1 MLSDNFNFYFL
12 NLLDFKNRTFSIL
25 FFYYFSNWFSF
36 IKIIKRK
43 KIAIAIFNLDLEH
56 EFTLKEIGF
65 IYLLKAHKISVIFES
80 ERSHD
85 LIGIHNYF
93 SRKLFLKLV
102 RGSLL
107 ILPDEKMKSIYK
119 SHFASS
125 NIHYITL
132 QTHSIKHFNSAKASK
147 IALGMQPVSFYMYL
161 NDIEQAILILKLCQK
176 LKQLH
181 FDFKFNFTSKQLLT
195 FLPQLNE
202 QIRRMNLLEKVSY
215 MTINKL
221 NSGDFNGILIH
232 HSHPKDNFF
241 PQEVVNAL
249 CQGRVVI
256 GGQELVENGLVIPS
270 VNGSI
275 FDLKE
280 SNSLFNAMKYYLSNP
295 NKIYTMGIASNTIYH
310 SYFSKATIGKK
321 LLSVL
326 LKLSRA
332 T

>member
-12 NLLDFKNRTFSIL
+12 NLLDFKTRTFSIL
-25 FFYYFSNWFSF
+25 FFYYFSDWFSF

-43 KIAIAIFNLDLEH
+43 KITIAIFNLDH
-56 EFTLKEIGF
+56 EFTIKEIGF
-65 IYLLKAHKISVIFES
+65 IYLLKVHKISVIFES

-85 LIGIHNYF
+85 KIRIHNYF

-107 ILPDEKMKSIYK
+107 ILPDERMQSIYK
-119 SHFASS
+119 THFDSS
-125 NIHYITL
+125 NIHYIVL

-147 IALGMQPVSFYMYL
+147 VALGMQPVSFYMYL
-161 NDIEQAILILKLCQK
+161 NDIEQAIPMLKLCQK
-176 LKQLH
+176 LKQLDL
-181 FDFKFNFTSKQLLT
+181 DFKFSFTSKQLLT
-195 FLPQLNE
+195 FLPLLNE
-202 QIRRMNLLEKVSY
+202 QIRRMNLLDTVSY
-215 MTINKL
+215 MTINKI
-221 NSGDFNGILIH
+221 NSRGFNGILIH
-232 HSHPKDNFF
+232 NSHPKDNFF

-249 CQGRVVI
+249 CQSRVVI
-256 GGQELVENGLVIPS
+256 GGQELIENGLVIPS